1 MQHCE
6 YSGPL
11 ETCFWFIF
19 LMNQNHFIGAA
30 KKIMDLSLLVDIDG
44 KISFTYWFWFIFLM
58 KHIQF
63 TFDKQVIIV
72 DILLYP
78 KISGSWSFIFRGDR
92 SGDES
97 THTCIC
103 LESGLEATVK
113 QVISKKENAFLF
125 YQVILV

>member
-1 MQHCE
+1 MSVCQTAFTFLALLCQK
-6 YSGPL
+6 SRL
-11 ETCFWFIF
+11 FFI
-19 LMNQNHFIGAA
+19 HR
-30 KKIMDLSLLVDIDG
+30 LVDIDG